1 MPQPLSAHGAV
12 PVTTAGA
19 LMLPEAAKGLL
30 HLWLQRSR
38 TRWALRQIE
47 PSLLDDI
54 GITPRERDS
63 EVRKPFWKA

>member
-1 MPQPLSAHGAV
+1 MTQPLSAHGAV
-12 PVTTAGA
+12 SVTTAGPPMVA
-19 LMLPEAAKGLL
+19 DAASGFL